1 MLKPDEIVF
10 CNLILQ
16 HGKKE
21 IVLNKVVYKETDGYY
36 HPGLKND
43 DLVKHKVKEPL
54 KVLKVDVIVSLGF
67 SNKSSF

>member
-1 MLKPDEIVF
+1 MLEPGEIVF
-10 CNLILQ
+10 CNLTLQ

-36 HPGLKND
+36 RPMLKND

-67 SNKSSF
+67 SNKGSI